1 MTKLSDAT
9 FIIPLRIDSAD
20 RVRNIITTVGFLL
33 ETFDAKVIIKEVDSQ
48 PLFAEYALP
57 QITEYMEG
65 KIGNLT
71 HVFEKSD
78 DPVFYRMQIINEML
92 AMVTT
97 DIVFNY
103 DCDVLLQ
110 VETYEKA
117 SQMIRDGYDIVY
129 PYGFGNYQKQVTVN
143 DEVVSEFLNE
153 LDFSVLDSK
162 SNIFDAQYGHVQVLS
177 TKSYF
182 DAGMENENFKG
193 SSPEDKERFYRFNTL
208 GYNVGRIDEY
218 VYHLEHSRGAN
229 SWPISAQKNPH
240 MASNFAVWEEI
251 QGMSVEEL
259 REYYNTIWYK
269 NKYNKSVVVSL
280 ATPGL
285 GNRIKT
291 YVSAMARYGT
301 VKTRREADTVL
312 FQSLQVAT
320 DEDLALYPQV
330 DGWRLD
336 VDIEEQDKIEVYNTI
351 DLLYENTPQ
360 YFIDKYLKVF
370 NQLKINPEVEKSVS
384 EFSSGWENVIGVH
397 VRSWYCGRQNWH
409 SNQTF
414 VDEIEKL
421 DSNSKIFLCTD
432 NSNVSDYFIQ
442 KYGDRILKYPQN
454 LYSTPNLAES
464 GHNYNIDDNINAFVD
479 MLLLSK
485 CSKIIGTF
493 GSSFT
498 ECAWWF
504 SGCNAKVIIPM
515 PDNIPQ
521 DFISDVFSLK

>member
-1 MTKLSDAT
+1 MTKLSDVT

-33 ETFDAKVIIKEVDSQ
+33 ETFDAKVIVKEVDSQ

-129 PYGFGNYQKQVTVN
+129 PYGLGNYQKQVTVN

-208 GYNVGRIDEY
+208 GYNVGRIDNY

-229 SWPISAQKNPH
+229 SWPISAQKNPY

-259 REYYNTIWYK
+259 REYYETIWYK

-301 VKTRREADTVL
+301 VKTRREVDTIL
-312 FQSLQVAT
+312 FQNLENAT
-320 DEDLALYPQV
+320 EEDLNTYPQV

-336 VDIEEQDKIEVYNTI
+336 VDLQEQDYIETYKTI
-351 DLLYENTPQ
+351 DLLYQKTPD
-360 YFIDKYLKVF
+360 YFIEKYLRVF
-370 NQLKINPEVEKSVS
+370 SQLKINPEILDKVNWFCKD
-384 EFSSGWENVIGVH
+384 WKNIIGLH
-397 VRSWYCGRQNWH
+397 VRSWYCGRRSWH
-409 SNQTF
+409 DSSLFEN
-414 VDEIEKL
+414 EIDKC
-421 DSNSKIFLCTD
+421 DPNAKIFLCTD
-432 NSNVSDYFIQ
+432 NADIAKHFIE
-442 KYGDRILKYPQN
+442 KYKDRIIQYPQN
-454 LYSTPNLAES
+454 LYTNPNMAES
-464 GHNYNIDDNINAFVD
+464 GHNYDVNDNMNALTD
-479 MLLLSK
+479 ILLLSK
-485 CSKIIGTF
+485 CPKIIGTF

-504 SGCNAKVIIPM
+504 GGCMAEVVIPV
-515 PDNIPQ
+515 PDNVPK
-521 DFISDVFSLK
+521 DFVNDVFSLK

>member
-1 MTKLSDAT
+1 MKKLFDST
-9 FIIPLRIDSAD
+9 FIIPLKIDSAD

-33 ETFDAKVIIKEVDSQ
+33 ETFDAKIIIKEVDSQ

-57 QITEYMEG
+57 QIVEYMGG
-65 KIGNLT
+65 KIENLT

-78 DPVFYRMQIINEML
+78 DPVFYRMVIINEML

-110 VETYEKA
+110 VETYENA
-117 SQMIRDGYDIVY
+117 AQMVRDGYDIVY

-143 DEVVSEFLNE
+143 DDVVSEFLNE
-153 LDFSVLDSK
+153 LNFSVLDSK

-177 TKSYF
+177 KKSYF
-182 DAGMENENFKG
+182 DAGMENENFRG

-208 GYNVGRIDEY
+208 GYKVGRIDDF

-229 SWPISAQKNPH
+229 SWPVSVQKNPY
-240 MASNFAVWEEI
+240 MADNFSVWEDI
-251 QGMSVEEL
+251 QKMTVDEL
-259 REYYNTIWYK
+259 REYYNSVWYLS
-269 NKYNKSVVVSL
+269 KYNKSVVVSL

-301 VKTRREADTVL
+301 VKTCRESDTVL
-312 FQSLQVAT
+312 FENLENAT
-320 DEDLALYPQV
+320 QEDISKYPQV

-336 VDIEEQDKIEVYNTI
+336 VERNEEDYIEIYKTI
-351 DLLYENTPQ
+351 DLLYSKTPD
-360 YFIDKYLKVF
+360 YFVDKYLKVF
-370 NQLKINPEVEKSVS
+370 SRFEINS
-384 EFSSGWENVIGVH
+384 EITQRVNDFCKYWNNVVGLH
-397 VRSWYCGRQNWH
+397 VRSWYCGRNSWH
-409 SNQTF
+409 DSSLF
-414 VDEIEKL
+414 EREIDMCDPE
-421 DSNSKIFLCTD
+421 SKIFLCTD
-432 NSNVSDYFIQ
+432 NANISDHF
-442 KYGDRILKYPQN
+442 KKMYGDRIIQYPQN
-454 LYSTPNLAES
+454 LYTTPNKAES
-464 GHNYNIDDNINAFVD
+464 GHNYDTSDNVNALTD

-485 CSKIIGTF
+485 CHKIIGTF

-504 SGCNAKVIIPM
+504 SGCKAEMVIPIP
-515 PDNIPQ
+515 NNVPQ
-521 DFISDVFSLK
+521 DFIDDVFLLK